1 MCIHMHIRIHVNKC
15 ASICTCMHA
24 CLRTCLHTYMFGHIH
39 MYTHSCIHAHICTRV
54 YIHNIYICVYVYICM
69 CVSMCV
75 YIYTYMNICVCIY
88 AVHAHT
94 YIRTYIHIR
103 FHIHIYMR
111 LCLWGGEAP
120 IGTKKFSA
128 LRTPERGPSLEQT
141 TDGWSVDARIASVD
155 TGASERLNPKP
166 TSDSYT
172 LRMIS
177 AACFAESPERFVRD
191 EHGWTSEAPSFVLFG
206 SLFLCDCRTGKF
218 WKWNHAASAFI
229 QPPRV
234 WVRLRWILVT
244 VNPFSPR
251 QGTIP
256 RRCACHRLYCY
267 AHRSR
272 RRRVV
277 WW

>member
-54 YIHNIYICVYVYICM
+54 YIHNIYICVCTYTYV
-69 CVSMCV
+69 CVCLCV
-75 YIYTYMNICVCIY
+75 CVHIYIYEYMCMHICC
-88 AVHAHT
+88 T
-94 YIRTYIHIR
+94 RTYIHTY
-103 FHIHIYMR
+103 IHTYIFVFIFIFICVFVCEVVRHR
-111 LCLWGGEAP
+111 LAQKSFPHWGP
-120 IGTKKFSA
+120 LK
-128 LRTPERGPSLEQT
+128 Q
-141 TDGWSVDARIASVD
+141 GWSVDARIASVD